1 MPRGRHRHSP
11 PLHKL
16 LPPSAVAG
24 AAVLCAAGTW
34 FFTEPVVLRGLVV
47 ATAAAAVSGAV
58 LMRGWDRSAGRR
70 VAELT
75 RARES
80 DQWRTEERTAELEA
94 DVEEARELRLKLEA
108 KLRSKRVELAKLRG
122 EHAALL
128 RRYATAETER
138 ATALE
143 GRRQLAIE
151 AAVTPKALPAAGG
164 TSIAAAYLSAA
175 RALDELSRNGAAQ
188 RARQEADAA
197 AARERESVEQAAARV
212 VEQAMDAEQAEPRRN
227 ETPEAGTEQ
236 HSRPASTLPATRTA
250 TPSAIVPYS
259 PQRGPVRRPE
269 GGFDFFGTQAGHGHG
284 HTQSAPGARGGRD
297 GGGQHKKTVESAG
310 DTESTA
316 DAEGPAP
323 AAELARAEAVEATD
337 ATESVEAEDLA
348 DVVGEEALAER
359 RGTEER
365 AVGQVIDLTEH
376 DETEPLE
383 LGSLR
388 NAVSS

>member
-1 MPRGRHRHSP
+1 M
-11 PLHKL
+11 
-16 LPPSAVAG
+16 PPSAVAG
-24 AAVLCAAGTW
+24 AAVLCASGAW
-34 FFTEPVVLRGLVV
+34 FLAEPVVLRGLVA

-58 LMRGWDRSAGRR
+58 LMRAWDRSAGRR

-108 KLRSKRVELAKLRG
+108 KLRSKRVELARLRG

-188 RARQEADAA
+188 RASEEADAA
-197 AARERESVEQAAARV
+197 AARERESVERAAARA
-212 VEQAMDAEQAEPRRN
+212 VEQAMDPERAEPRGS
-227 ETPEAGTEQ
+227 ETPEEGTEQ
-236 HSRPASTLPATRTA
+236 HSRSASALPATRTA

-259 PQRGPVRRPE
+259 PERGPVRRSE

-284 HTQSAPGARGGRD
+284 QSVPGARGGRD
-297 GGGQHKKTVESAG
+297 SGGQHKKTADDAGPTGGTESA
-310 DTESTA
+310 A
-316 DAEGPAP
+316 DAEGPATAGEP
-323 AAELARAEAVEATD
+323 ARTEAEATETADAVDTTEAV
-337 ATESVEAEDLA
+337 AAEDLA

-376 DETEPLE
+376 DETEPLG

>member
-11 PLHKL
+11 PLHKI
-16 LPPSAVAG
+16 LPPAAVAG
-24 AAVLCAAGTW
+24 AAVLCATGAW
-34 FFTEPVVLRGLVV
+34 LFTEPVVLRGLVA
-47 ATAAAAVSGAV
+47 ATAAVAVGGAV
-58 LMRGWDRSAGRR
+58 LMRAWDRGAGRT

-151 AAVTPKALPAAGG
+151 AATPPKALTAAGATPAA
-164 TSIAAAYLSAA
+164 AAFLSAA
-175 RALDELSRNGAAQ
+175 RALDELSRNGEAQ
-188 RARQEADAA
+188 RARQEAEAA
-197 AARERESVEQAAARV
+197 AHESERAEETGGTEPESGAVAAG
-212 VEQAMDAEQAEPRRN
+212 AEQH
-227 ETPEAGTEQ
+227 T
-236 HSRPASTLPATRTA
+236 RPSSALPATRAA

-259 PQRGPVRRPE
+259 SQRGPVRRPE

-284 HTQSAPGARGGRD
+284 QQGAPAARGARD
-297 GGGQHKKTVESAG
+297 GGQHKKTAEGAG
-310 DTESTA
+310 DDTA
-316 DAEGPAP
+316 SAADSDRPAP
-323 AAELARAEAVEATD
+323 VAAPAR
-337 ATESVEAEDLA
+337 VEAEDLA

-359 RGTEER
+359 RGEER

-376 DETEPLE
+376 DEHDESEPVEDGSESLE
-383 LGSLR
+383 AGSLR
-388 NAVSS
+388 SAVSS